1 MSGTLRIGLVD
12 DEPPAVRRLRLALAE
27 MPGVE
32 VAGTAG
38 DGAQALELIAKG
50 GLDVV
55 LLDIRM
61 PGLSGLDLLRAVP
74 KEGAPVFIFVTA
86 YSRFAAEAFELAAV
100 DYLLKPVEFDRLRQ
114 AVDRARERL
123 ESRAAADRIAEL
135 EKVVAAIR
143 TAEAG
148 PPEGGWINELWVPDR
163 GERLRLPVHLIDWV
177 EAERDYVRIHSRGR
191 SFLVRKSIR
200 DLEAELDPAAFL
212 RVHRAALIRR
222 DRVAR
227 IARRPGGLSTV
238 ILQSGAEVPVSRRLS
253 SRVKRLA
260 TGRPEVN

>member
-1 MSGTLRIGLVD
+1 MSAPLRIGLVD
-12 DEPPAVRRLRLALAE
+12 DEPPAIRRLSLALAE
-27 MPGVE
+27 MPGVA
-32 VAGTAG
+32 VVGTAG
-38 DGAQALELIAKG
+38 DGAQALELIAAG

-74 KEGAPVFIFVTA
+74 REGAPVFVFVTA
-86 YSRFAAEAFELAAV
+86 YSRFAAEAFELAAA
-100 DYLLKPVEFDRLRQ
+100 DYLLKPVEFERLRQ
-114 AVDRARERL
+114 AIDRARQTL
-123 ESRAAADRIAEL
+123 ASRAAAERISEL
-135 EKVVAAIR
+135 EKVVAAMKSG
-143 TAEAG
+143 TAE
-148 PPEGGWINELWVPDR
+148 PPEGGWLTELWVPDR
-163 GERLRLPVHLIDWV
+163 GERLRLPVQLIDWV

-191 SFLVRKSIR
+191 SFLIRKSIR

-238 ILQSGAEVPVSRRLS
+238 ILQSGAEVPVSRRLA
-253 SRVKRLA
+253 SRVRRLA
-260 TGRPEVN
+260 TGRQEQA